1 MPVKLV
7 LFARLCLIMTAAIEI
22 SHAIYSESIS
32 LMKQGW
38 PFEFEEYQDK
48 QFAKKYLKKLKTC
61 PSNNADISQIKKQ
74 KEANKDMNKI
84 FLNLVPT

>member
-22 SHAIYSESIS
+22 SHVIYSESIS

-48 QFAKKYLKKLKTC
+48 QFAIKYLK
-61 PSNNADISQIKKQ
+61 
-74 KEANKDMNKI
+74 
-84 FLNLVPT
+84 